1 MIFGR
6 TELIIGESGAE
17 NRQDSVGRVRFL
29 VAPQNFAKNPKNFA
43 SPGRMLVSPG
53 PPYHLFRFCFLFV
66 VSVVRQLALTI
77 LFIVLFLFC
86 FFFSGFPSN
95 HCSH

>member
-29 VAPQNFAKNPKNFA
+29 VALQKIAKNPKKIAKIFEKIRDRGANF
-43 SPGRMLVSPG
+43 
-53 PPYHLFRFCFLFV
+53 
-66 VSVVRQLALTI
+66 
-77 LFIVLFLFC
+77 
-86 FFFSGFPSN
+86 
-95 HCSH
+95 

>member
-29 VAPQNFAKNPKNFA
+29 VAPQKFAKNPKKIAKIFEKIRDRGANF
-43 SPGRMLVSPG
+43 
-53 PPYHLFRFCFLFV
+53 
-66 VSVVRQLALTI
+66 
-77 LFIVLFLFC
+77 
-86 FFFSGFPSN
+86 
-95 HCSH
+95 

>member
-29 VAPQNFAKNPKNFA
+29 VAPQKFAKNPKNFA
-43 SPGRMLVSPG
+43 KV
-53 PPYHLFRFCFLFV
+53 FV
-66 VSVVRQLALTI
+66 KIRDRGAN
-77 LFIVLFLFC
+77 F
-86 FFFSGFPSN
+86 
-95 HCSH
+95 

>member
-29 VAPQNFAKNPKNFA
+29 VAPQKFAKNPKKFAKFFKKIRDRGANFSDA
-43 SPGRMLVSPG
+43 ALIFFVKT
-53 PPYHLFRFCFLFV
+53 FCQLFV
-66 VSVVRQLALTI
+66 
-77 LFIVLFLFC
+77 FIR
-86 FFFSGFPSN
+86 
-95 HCSH
+95 

>member
-29 VAPQNFAKNPKNFA
+29 VATQKFAKNPKKFAKNFE
-43 SPGRMLVSPG
+43 
-53 PPYHLFRFCFLFV
+53 
-66 VSVVRQLALTI
+66 TI
-77 LFIVLFLFC
+77 LDRGANFWETAVLANPRIISEC
-86 FFFSGFPSN
+86 T
-95 HCSH
+95 

>member
-29 VAPQNFAKNPKNFA
+29 VALKNLQKSEEFCQNFRKIRDRGANF
-43 SPGRMLVSPG
+43 
-53 PPYHLFRFCFLFV
+53 
-66 VSVVRQLALTI
+66 
-77 LFIVLFLFC
+77 
-86 FFFSGFPSN
+86 
-95 HCSH
+95 

>member
-29 VAPQNFAKNPKNFA
+29 VAPQKFVKNPKHFAKNLKKFA
-43 SPGRMLVSPG
+43 IEG
-53 PPYHLFRFCFLFV
+53 
-66 VSVVRQLALTI
+66 LT
-77 LFIVLFLFC
+77 
-86 FFFSGFPSN
+86 SRKRR
-95 HCSH
+95 